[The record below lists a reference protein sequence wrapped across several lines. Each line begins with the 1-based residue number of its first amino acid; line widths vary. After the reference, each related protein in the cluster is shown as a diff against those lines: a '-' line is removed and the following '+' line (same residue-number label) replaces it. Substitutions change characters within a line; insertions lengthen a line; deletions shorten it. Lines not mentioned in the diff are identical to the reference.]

1 MKNMN
6 DQLSNASALVSGAN
20 IDRESSAT
28 AELTFEQLLARMD
41 VPRPVAYGQV
51 VTGTILKYGDNANF
65 YVSIGQKSDAL
76 LPKKEAGDLQPGAE
90 AEFLVV
96 SDGDS
101 DECVTLSFTRLVH
114 AREIQAAWS
123 ALNQLVATGDIA
135 EVTVIGVEKRKDD
148 DRISGLKA
156 SFRGLKGFIPLSL
169 VAGGQAASDLVGQT
183 LSVKV
188 LKAEDK
194 GRFSNILFSNKAA
207 SEALAAGVIAGLAV
221 GTEVTG
227 TVTKI
232 MLEKKDARNEGAPRR
247 ETGVLVDIGS
257 GVTGFVHKSNIS
269 DSRGVKPSEVLKVGQ
284 TVTVKIVNI
293 DTETQRVSLSYKDVE
308 ANREAIATQQAEAL
322 RSQLGSLTVGEK
334 TTGRVKRILHERET
348 APSPAGE
355 KRELGAIVVLPNG
368 TEAFLH
374 RNECSDSRLVT
385 ISHLM
390 TVGDEILVEVKYIDL
405 EAGRVQL
412 SYKKVAEN
420 KERVQ
425 SVAKEQQSS
434 FRSTLKV
441 GEARRGS
448 VARTVAFGA
457 FIRLGGG
464 VEALLHIS
472 DITDDRSRQDAELA
486 SYTAGKA
493 VDVVISKVEE
503 DGKGHTKVWVTL
515 APAQA

>member
-6 DQLSNASALVSGAN
+6 ETTAPVPAIANGTNIDLEGGASA
-20 IDRESSAT
+20 
-28 AELTFEQLLARMD
+28 LTFEQLLARYD
-41 VPRPVAYGQV
+41 VPRPAAFGSV
-51 VTGTILKYGDNANF
+51 VKGTILPYGDSGHF
-65 YVSIGQKSDAL
+65 YVGIGQKSDAL
-76 LPKKEAGDLQPGAE
+76 LPKKDAGELQPGDE

-101 DECVTLSFTRLVH
+101 DECVTLSFTRLQH
-114 AREIQAAWS
+114 AREVESAWS
-123 ALNQLVATGDIA
+123 ALKQLEASGD
-135 EVTVIGVEKRKDD
+135 VTDVVIIGVEKRKDD
-148 DRISGLKA
+148 DRISGVKA
-156 SFRGLKGFIPLSL
+156 SFRGLLKGFIPLSL
-169 VAGGQAASDLVGQT
+169 VQSNQPAGDLVGST
-183 LSVKV
+183 VSVKV

-194 GRFSNILFSNKAA
+194 GRFSNILFSAKAA
-207 SEALAAGVIAGLAV
+207 SEALVGSAIASLEV
-221 GTEVTG
+221 GTIVTG

-232 MLEKKDARNEGAPRR
+232 MLEKKDARNEGGPRR
-247 ETGVLVDIGS
+247 ETGVLVEFLP
-257 GVTGFVHKSNIS
+257 GVAGFVHKSNIS

-284 TVTVKIVNI
+284 VVQVKIAAI
-293 DTETQRVSLSYKDVE
+293 DTDTQRVSLSYKDVE
-308 ANREAIATQQAEAL
+308 ANREAIASQQADAI
-322 RSQLGSLTVGEK
+322 RNQLGSLTVGET
-334 TTGRVKRILHERET
+334 TTGRVKRILLERESNPN
-348 APSPAGE
+348 AE

-390 TVGDEILVEVKYIDL
+390 KVGDEIQIEVKYIDM

-420 KERVQ
+420 KDRIQ

-441 GEARRGS
+441 GDLRCGS
-448 VARTVAFGA
+448 VARTVPFGV
-457 FIRLGGG
+457 FVRLGGG
-464 VEALLHIS
+464 IEALLHIS
-472 DITDDRSRQDAELA
+472 DITTDRSRQDAEVA
-486 SYTAGKA
+486 AYTAGKS

-515 APAQA
+515 APQQA

>member
-1 MKNMN
+1 MN
-6 DQLSNASALVSGAN
+6 DTTAPVSVLAN
-20 IDRESSAT
+20 GTNNTVGSSASQP
-28 AELTFEQLLARMD
+28 LTFEQLLASYD
-41 VPRPVAYGQV
+41 VPRPVAYGSV
-51 VTGTILKYGDNANF
+51 VKGTILPYGDSSSF
-65 YVSIGQKSDAL
+65 YVGIGQKSDAL
-76 LPKKEAGDLQPGAE
+76 LSKKEAGDLKPGDE

-101 DECVTLSFTRLVH
+101 DECVELSFTRLQH
-114 AREIQAAWS
+114 AREIEAAWS
-123 ALNQLVATGDIA
+123 ALKQLEASGDVTQ
-135 EVTVIGVEKRKDD
+135 VTVVGVEKRKDD

-156 SFRGLKGFIPLSL
+156 TFRGLKGFIPLSL
-169 VAGGQAASDLVGQT
+169 VQGGQSAGDLVGQT

-207 SEALAAGVIAGLAV
+207 NEALVGSAIATLEV
-221 GTEVTG
+221 GSIVTG

-232 MLEKKDARNEGAPRR
+232 MLEKKDARSDAAPRR
-247 ETGVLVDIGS
+247 EIGALVEFQPGVS
-257 GVTGFVHKSNIS
+257 GFVHKSEIS
-269 DSRGVKPSEVLKVGQ
+269 HSRGVNPSDVLKVGQ
-284 TVTVKIVNI
+284 SVQVKIVNV
-293 DTETQRVSLSYKDVE
+293 DTENQRISLSYKDVE
-308 ANREAIATQQAEAL
+308 ANREAIAAQQAETL
-322 RSQLGSLTVGEK
+322 RGQLGSLTVGEQL
-334 TTGRVKRILHERET
+334 TGRVKKILFERET
-348 APSPAGE
+348 NPTAE

-390 TVGDEILVEVKYIDL
+390 QVGDEVAVVVKYVDL

-412 SYKKVAEN
+412 SYKKVDAN
-420 KERVQ
+420 RERIQ
-425 SVAKEQQSS
+425 AVAKDQQTS

-441 GEARRGS
+441 GDTRRGT

-464 VEALLHIS
+464 VEALLHVS
-472 DITDDRSRQDAELA
+472 DITDDRTRQDAELA
-486 SYTAGKA
+486 AFTPGKA
-493 VDVVISKVEE
+493 VDVAISKIEE
-503 DGKGHTKVWVTL
+503 DKGHTKVWVTL

>member
-6 DQLSNASALVSGAN
+6 GTTSNVSALVSGTN
-20 IDRESSAT
+20 SNVDSSANQP
-28 AELTFEQLLARMD
+28 LSFEALLAAYD
-41 VPRPVAYGQV
+41 VPRAVAYGQV
-51 VTGTILKYGDNANF
+51 VEGTILPYGDNAHF

-76 LPKKEAGDLQPGAE
+76 LPKKDAGDLKPGDTS
-90 AEFLVV
+90 EFIVV

-101 DECVTLSFTRLVH
+101 DESVTLSFTRLQH
-114 AREIQAAWS
+114 QREIQAAWA
-123 ALNQLVATGDIA
+123 ALLQLVASGDIT

-169 VAGGQAASDLVGQT
+169 VQGSVDGLVGST
-183 LSVKV
+183 IPVKV

-207 SEALAAGVIAGLAV
+207 NEALVGSAIAGLEEGSV
-221 GTEVTG
+221 VTG

-247 ETGVLVDIGS
+247 ETGVLVEFQP
-257 GVTGFVHKSNIS
+257 GVSGFVHKSNIS
-269 DSRGVKPSEVLKVGQ
+269 DSRGVKPSDVLKLGQ
-284 TVTVKIVNI
+284 VVQVKIVGI
-293 DTETQRVSLSYKDVE
+293 DTESQRISLSYKDVE
-308 ANREAIATQQAEAL
+308 ANREAIAAQQAEAI
-322 RSQLGSLTVGEK
+322 RSQLGDLVVGEK
-334 TTGRVKRILHERET
+334 LTGRVKRVLFERET
-348 APSPAGE
+348 NPTAE

-374 RNECSDSRLVT
+374 RNECSDSRLVN

-390 TVGDEILVEVKYIDL
+390 KVGDEILVEVKYVDL

-412 SYKKVAEN
+412 TFKKVDEN

-425 SVAKEQQSS
+425 AVSEELKSS
-434 FRSTLKV
+434 FRSTLSV
-441 GEARRGS
+441 GDHRRGT
-448 VARTVAFGA
+448 VARVVPFGA
-457 FIRLGGG
+457 FIRIGGG
-464 VEALLHIS
+464 VEALLHVS
-472 DITDDRSRQDAELA
+472 DITSDRSRQESELA
-486 SYTAGKA
+486 ALKNGTPL
-493 VDVVISKVEE
+493 DVVISKTEE

-515 APAQA
+515 AAEQA